1 MLVPSKFPLWLRW
14 TYPVPFH
21 TYVFR
26 SLMFNEFHGD
36 ELGSAVLGSYE
47 INDTNMVHD
56 SIVLL
61 CYTLVIHL
69 LCILKIAFGHTRR
82 VSSRVKDA

>member
-1 MLVPSKFPLWLRW
+1 
-14 TYPVPFH
+14 
-21 TYVFR
+21 
-26 SLMFNEFHGD
+26 MFNEFHGD

-56 SIVLL
+56 TIVLL

-82 VSSRVKDA
+82 VSSGVKDA